1 MNIGIMSETELGEFS
16 LTSVPTKFPPG
27 GRIGTLVTPL
37 KLKRSEKLITRETA
51 YKMAITIK
59 KMQVKKEASK
69 YENHQ
74 LHH

>member
-1 MNIGIMSETELGEFS
+1 MSETKLEEFL
-16 LTSVPTKFPPG
+16 LTSVPTKFPLG

-51 YKMAITIK
+51 YKTAITIK
-59 KMQVKKEASK
+59 KMQAKKEALK